1 MKSLALVALVAI
13 PAVSLCQAPPPPAA
27 LRTAAKARIDAI
39 ARADADAW
47 SRLVSDSFTVTFAN
61 GRVQTKA
68 QRIPQIRASK
78 PGPVAAAPFEH
89 ERWIAAGNAYI
100 HKYENGR
107 VAFTEVWAKE
117 HGTWRMATNQLT
129 VIEPDSAS
137 MRQTIDSADAAFAAA
152 MNRGDAKALAG
163 FYTDDATIMVQGQGT
178 AVGRAGVDQLFAG
191 FVETYTISNAKLTT
205 ADVFIAGAIAVERG
219 TYSMVLHPKAGGA
232 DVTDSGKYLAVWEEV
247 DAGVWKIVRDC
258 SQSDAAH

>member
-1 MKSLALVALVAI
+1 MKIAALVALLAV
-13 PAVSLCQAPPPPAA
+13 PATGLSQAPPAA
-27 LRTAAKARIDAI
+27 LRAAAKARVDAI

-47 SRLVSDSFTVTFAN
+47 SRLVSDSFTVTFSN
-61 GRVQTKA
+61 GQVVTKA
-68 QRIPQIRASK
+68 QRVPQIKASK
-78 PGPVAAAPFEH
+78 PGPVAAAPFAH
-89 ERWIAAGNAYI
+89 ERWVAAGNAYI
-100 HKYENGR
+100 HQYQNGG

-129 VIEPDSAS
+129 VIEPDSAA
-137 MRQTIDSADAAFAAA
+137 MRQTLDTANAGFAAA
-152 MNRGDAKALAG
+152 MNRGDAKALSA
-163 FYTDDATIMVQGQGT
+163 YYSDDATIMVQGQGT

-205 ADVFIAGAIAVERG
+205 ANIWIEGDVAVERG

-232 DVTDSGKYLAVWEEV
+232 DVTDTGKYLAVWAEV